1 VLLSIDQHVDWLA
14 ALIAHMHHRGDD
26 IVEATE
32 QAEQDW
38 VQHVNA
44 RADETLYPKARSYYM
59 GDDVP
64 GKPRVFMPY
73 SGGVRG
79 YRRILER
86 VIADGYA
93 GLAMSRS
100 SGYSPDHATELT
112 RSS

>member
-1 VLLSIDQHVDWLA
+1 
-14 ALIAHMHHRGDD
+14 MHHRGVDT
-26 IVEATE
+26 VEATA

-44 RADETLYPKARSYYM
+44 RADATLYPKARSYYM

-86 VIADGYA
+86 VVADGYE
-93 GLAMSRS
+93 GLTMSRS
-100 SGYSPDHATELT
+100 CEHSPG
-112 RSS
+112 RR